1 MSGAPWW
8 EDFPAA
14 EPDDAPRVGTTTR
27 ASAPPRLVHAPP
39 PPRPP
44 RALQVVAGVLGVVLL
59 VLVALLAVRTSARP
73 ADDGVSAQGT
83 PGGPATTPV
92 STPSQSPSQSPS
104 SRTAAVDAAAT
115 AELEALREDGLRAHP
130 PTGQWVAQL
139 SAKSVGTTD
148 PVQTA
153 SNGSSTFYAADILAQ
168 SREIASGPAGG
179 DVFVLRTADFGD
191 GLLDARG
198 NPYWVTLAAGP
209 FGDAGDVRT
218 WCDSMFST
226 TPADVRGNVCLPKQ
240 LTPPS

>member
-8 EDFPAA
+8 EDFHAA
-14 EPDDAPRVGTTTR
+14 EPDDAPHVGTTTR
-27 ASAPPRLVHAPP
+27 ASVPPQVVHTPP

-73 ADDGVSAQGT
+73 TDDVVSAQGT
-83 PGGPATTPV
+83 PGGPATTPLP
-92 STPSQSPSQSPS
+92 TPSQSPSSG
-104 SRTAAVDAAAT
+104 TAAVDAAAT
-115 AELEALREDGLRAHP
+115 AELEALRENGLRAHP

-168 SREIASGPAGG
+168 SREIASGVAGG